1 MGLGTVISSI
11 IAMVVALALVLA
23 MAWGAIW
30 LIKKVQDR
38 QLGVRDD
45 LAATRTMHF
54 VRSMPLGQR
63 ERIVLVEVGDREML
77 LGVTAGG
84 INLLADWPVADRID
98 AGLRDSSSENA
109 AGNSPLAKSARK
121 FPTINF
127 PARPGKS

>member
-1 MGLGTVISSI
+1 MGLGTVFSSI
-11 IAMVVALALVLA
+11 VAMIIALALVLA
-23 MAWGAIW
+23 LAWGAIW
-30 LIKKVQDR
+30 VIKKVQDR

-45 LAATRTMHF
+45 LATTRTMHF
-54 VRSMPLGQR
+54 IRSMPLGQR

-84 INLLADWPVADRID
+84 INLLADWPIADRSESD
-98 AGLRDSSSENA
+98 AKDDSNQGYS
-109 AGNSPLAKSARK
+109 LAKPARK